1 MIGDFYV
8 FKEDTE
14 MKRNNDGIVR
24 LVREL
29 VEQLES
35 YYENVMEPMA
45 EHQPHNIGDDRY
57 EIAMSCRKAK
67 KLLAIHDREVDFED
81 ECDKAFKSL
90 ARYKMKMYLDRGH
103 SNKLS
108 KGVTE
113 EELSELLQITS
124 NLTNLLRKAL
134 FSWKSL
140 RDN

>member
-1 MIGDFYV
+1 MSR
-8 FKEDTE
+8 T
-14 MKRNNDGIVR
+14 NDGIVR

-35 YYENVMEPMA
+35 YHENVLEPVA
-45 EHQPHNIGDDRY
+45 EKQPHNIGDDSY
-57 EIAMSCRKAK
+57 EIAVSCRKAK
-67 KLLAIHDREVDFED
+67 KLLAIHDWEVDFEE
-81 ECDKAFKSL
+81 ECNKAFKSL
-90 ARYKMKMYLDRGH
+90 ERYKVKMYLDKGY